1 MSKIRKVSSGFFSY
15 FKQASSQ
22 ASDETH
28 LGQMHTHYISNPKRR
43 NQLDDALSTQD
54 VQTIYYSTPPVVP
67 DTHIWCRYLP
77 HCPSRSVW

>member
-1 MSKIRKVSSGFFSY
+1 MSKLRKVSSGFFSY

-22 ASDETH
+22 ASDKTH

-43 NQLDDALSTQD
+43 TLLDDALSTQD
-54 VQTIYYSTPPVVP
+54 VQTIYYSTPPIVP